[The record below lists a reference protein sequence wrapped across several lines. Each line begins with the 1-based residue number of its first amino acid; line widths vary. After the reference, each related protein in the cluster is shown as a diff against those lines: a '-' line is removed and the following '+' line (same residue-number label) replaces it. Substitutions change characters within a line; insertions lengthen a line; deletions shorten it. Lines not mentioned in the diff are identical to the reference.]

1 MQENFMKTYLVLKN
15 LRLRSEAFKGAL
27 LQQEFF
33 FYVSPFAFHFLC
45 KKFLQLNYITF
56 FHISKYQLCKSVLT
70 CFSDFQILLKLY
82 RLASKAYKT

>member
-33 FYVSPFAFHFLC
+33 FMYLPLLFTFCV